1 MPPIV
6 VNGRGE
12 KITARHKQHAQEKIR
27 KLCRYFDGIVKME
40 AVLQN
45 DSGESRA
52 ELLISVRGGKTLVC
66 HSRSKELYAAIDLL
80 VDKAEVQ
87 LTRHKEKRKDH
98 NKGRS
103 SAEWPGGEG
112 GAPGDRGADED
123 DDTEER
129 YEDIVEKRTTS

>member
-27 KLCRYFDGIVKME
+27 KLCRYFDGIVKIE

-45 DSGESRA
+45 GSGESRA

-98 NKGRS
+98 KGRS

-112 GAPGDRGADED
+112 GAPGERGADED